1 MKNIFKWTI
10 NTILTLVAVV
20 IVVLLFLLNS
30 TQTIKW
36 AADRYAPRYGF
47 GYSSISG
54 GLLTGLEV
62 RELSYKGDRVFDSFK
77 IRWNPASLLY
87 DRVSITNLE
96 ATAIEVESI
105 ERMISSFSTK
115 KEKKEENSTSVMP
128 ISIGISKL
136 HMTLS
141 PLEKMGVDI
150 KSLSLDG
157 EDIVYGSS
165 GIDIDNALLSVD
177 SNITDIDIA
186 LSLSHRVVKISKVSL
201 LDIDTKAIEDI
212 VESLPSDENRSKDDK
227 SSRADSSDKVD
238 NPLIPQRI
246 SIDDLKVAIL
256 PMNYPQATI
265 DKAQIDSR
273 DISVDLVNLSQKR
286 VGAIEVKD
294 LSIEVDSNLSKLSL
308 QSSLKGDV
316 VTIEKLSIQEID
328 TLALMQ
334 ISLPRD
340 SNTTDNN
347 QTKVKSQESNT
358 TNPLIPKT
366 LIAKEVDISILPVTY
381 DSIVVNSAEING
393 SHIEVGIPTLIAK
406 DGRLDINL
414 STSLANFRQQAT
426 IKDNQIESRG
436 SLDILKKLYETY
448 SIPIRDGAI
457 DRIPIFISANEN
469 SAKVEIPI
477 EAKRL
482 LVAKDGE
489 FNIESLHLDSTLLY
503 QIPES
508 KLTIESSGGV
518 STPYAKDM
526 LLHNIVSLVDGEL
539 KYSGEVIPGKIEGI
553 DANYTK
559 PIDGLNI
566 SYEGNIS
573 SIVANIDSASIKGR
587 FISPNFKEANL
598 TISTKSPIL
607 INNIVKL
614 PKELREGRAEVD
626 IVVPLDFAHIT
637 PLKAKADIRSN
648 IANIEADLLYD
659 KDIRVTTKSI
669 FPKDTLLKGYG
680 KELNLDALNP
690 LVADVTIAKDIVAD
704 INSEA
709 IKSQIKLN
717 QESRD
722 IDGDLVIGG
731 ATFIFDGNLDK
742 NVTLNNHIGSIKEL
756 VKHINSIYRFEAPPL
771 DGDLKLSVVLSQMR
785 DIQLKLYS
793 KSLTYKA
800 NRTTDY
806 TVDDTMVSLG
816 FANSTVELSSYHTTF
831 QKQRIF
837 ATKPSIITINGD
849 KIGISSLWINDQ
861 LEIRGEYDMS
871 KKSGD
876 ILALADPLSISHQMI
891 DLDAKIDIDT
901 LLDSNK
907 SDISGT
913 ITIQGGNLHIDMD
926 KKSFASDSD
935 ILIVQDMKADKKSS
949 PFMDNLTALVK
960 VDTDKPLLYKS
971 EDANVK
977 VRSDIQIQKAPKGP
991 IYILGTAEIEKGS
1004 YYSFQGKK
1012 FRFKKSII
1020 AFTGDAN
1027 KPILDIVA
1035 VYNSLHYEITIQ
1047 VTGSPETPNII
1058 FSSIPRLSRE
1068 QILSVILFDSE
1079 DAGDGSSGDDMMKM
1093 MGGAMA
1099 KSALSNVG
1107 IKIDH
1112 LSLGSDGSMEVGKKI
1127 SDKVTIIYVKD
1138 EVAGAKL
1145 QYDYSRDIKAIISTD
1160 SESSGADIIYRKE
1173 F

>member
-1 MKNIFKWTI
+1 
-10 NTILTLVAVV
+10 LTLVAVV

-115 KEKKEENSTSVMP
+115 EEKKEENSTSVMP

-157 EDIVYGSS
+157 EDIVYSS
-165 GIDIDNALLSVD
+165 GGIDIDNALLSVD

-227 SSRADSSDKVD
+227 SSRADNSDKVD

-334 ISLPRD
+334 ISLPKD
-340 SNTTDNN
+340 SNVTDNN
-347 QTKVKSQESNT
+347 QTKVKGQESNT

-393 SHIEVGIPTLIAK
+393 SHIEVDIPTLVAK
-406 DGRLDINL
+406 DTRLDINL
-414 STSLANFRQQAT
+414 STSLANFTQQAT

-457 DRIPIFISANEN
+457 DRIPIFISANKN

-477 EAKRL
+477 EANRL
-482 LVAKDGE
+482 LVAKDCE
-489 FNIESLHLDSTLLY
+489 FNIESLHLDSTILY

-539 KYSGEVIPGKIEGI
+539 RYSGEVIPGKIEGI

-559 PIDGLNI
+559 PIDDLNI

-573 SIVANIDSASIKGR
+573 SIVAYIDSASIKGR

-607 INNIVKL
+607 INDIVKL

-659 KDIRVTTKSI
+659 KDIRVTTKSL

-680 KELNLDALNP
+680 KELNIDALNP
-690 LVADVTIAKDIVAD
+690 LVADVTIAKDIVVD
-704 INSEA
+704 INSQA

-837 ATKPSIITINGD
+837 ATKPSTITIEGD

-861 LEIRGEYDMS
+861 LEIRGEYNMS

-901 LLDSNK
+901 LLDGNK

-913 ITIQGGNLHIDMD
+913 ITIQGGDLHIDMD

-935 ILIVQDMKADKKSS
+935 ILIVQDMKADKESS

-960 VDTDKPLLYKS
+960 IDTDKPLLYKS

-991 IYILGTAEIEKGS
+991 IYILGTAEIENGS

-1145 QYDYSRDIKAIISTD
+1145 QYDYSRDIKAIMSTD